1 MFGVSFLVPAFL
13 VGLAAAAIPIVLHLL
28 KRETAVRRAFAAVF
42 LIKRTPVE
50 QAARRRLR
58 EWILLALR
66 VTALVLL
73 ALAFARPYLVDTTAQ
88 FGGVTVVALDR
99 SFSMSSAG
107 QFARAREL
115 AREAVN
121 AAPAGDA
128 VAVVAFDETA
138 TVVVQP
144 SAGRPAAL
152 TAIEGVSAGA
162 GATRYR
168 VGLSRAAE
176 VIGTRAGRIV
186 IVTDLQRSGWGAEGQ
201 GVVPD
206 RIPVTAVT
214 VGSPAGNLAV
224 TAVSG
229 GPSGPRATILN
240 GGDGSR
246 LAQLTLLVDGVEVDR
261 ASVTV
266 PAGVSAEVD
275 FPVVLP
281 RRGEAS
287 VVVEDDAGYP
297 ADNARYLL
305 LAPPEPL
312 EVAVVTAAG
321 DAAAEAFFLHQA
333 LQVADAQG
341 RLAIEP
347 VAASRLAARLAEPG
361 AAPAVV
367 LVLTSRGLDRRGVAA
382 LDEFARA
389 GGGVLLVAG
398 PDLEP
403 IMLGGLGGVGQ
414 PAPAAGD
421 AAADRQL
428 VPAGGRH
435 PIFQALGERVGNLA
449 QVRYARTRAI
459 EPTDETRVLAWF
471 SDGAAALVEQDL
483 DSGRLLVFG
492 SDLDDAWND
501 FPRHPMFVP
510 FVHEMLRYLG
520 GDRRARR
527 ELLVGDGPAARV
539 EETGFMTLADGVSV
553 AVNVNRAE
561 SDPTRMSV
569 AQFDAAVAQARGAMA
584 VSTSDAEGEQER
596 DQGYWRYGLGL
607 MALAFAAESLL
618 GSRMG

>member
-58 EWILLALR
+58 EWLLLALR

-73 ALAFARPYLVDTTAQ
+73 ALAFARPYLADTTAQ

-99 SFSMSSAG
+99 SFSMSSPG

-121 AAPAGDA
+121 AVPAGHA

-138 TVVVQP
+138 AVVAPP

-152 TAIEGVSAGA
+152 EAIADVSAGA

-206 RIPVTAVT
+206 RIPVSAVM
-214 VGSPAGNLAV
+214 VDSPAGNLAV
-224 TAVSG
+224 TAISG
-229 GPSGPRATILN
+229 GPSGTRATVLN
-240 GGDGSR
+240 GGEGTR
-246 LAQLTLLVDGVEVDR
+246 LAQLRLLVDGAEVDR

-266 PAGVSAEVD
+266 PAGVSSEVD

-287 VVVEDDAGYP
+287 VVVEDDAGYA

-305 LAPPEPL
+305 LAPPEPM
-312 EVAVVTAAG
+312 EVAVVTASG
-321 DAAAEAFFLHQA
+321 DAATEAFFLYQA
-333 LQVADAQG
+333 LQVADAEV
-341 RLAIEP
+341 RFAIEP
-347 VAASRLAARLAEPG
+347 VPASRLATRLAEPG
-361 AAPAVV
+361 SAPAVV

-382 LDEFARA
+382 LDAFTRV

-403 IMLGGLGGVGQ
+403 IMLAGLGGVGQ
-414 PAPAAGD
+414 PAPADGD
-421 AAADRQL
+421 TAADRQL
-428 VPAGGRH
+428 VPADGRH

-471 SDGAAALVEQDL
+471 SDGAVALVEQDL
-483 DSGRLLVFG
+483 DAGRLLVFG

-510 FVHEMLRYLG
+510 FVHETLRYLG

-527 ELLVGDGPAARV
+527 ALLVGDGPAARV
-539 EETGFMTLADGVSV
+539 EETGFVTLADGVRV
-553 AVNVNRAE
+553 AVNVDRAE
-561 SDPTRMSV
+561 SDPTRMST
-569 AQFDAAVAQARGAMA
+569 AEFDAAVAQARGAIVAAM
-584 VSTSDAEGEQER
+584 SDTDGQQER

-607 MALAFAAESLL
+607 MALALAAESLL
-618 GSRMG
+618 GSRMS